1 MLYDQWNQTE
11 CTAGQILKWSAV
23 KEIKV
28 HVLTL
33 FNFGK
38 SLSILK
44 LRLWKHIKCISHD
57 SVSYKSDFKKSY
69 DTHENPEYPV

>member
-1 MLYDQWNQTE
+1 MLYDQLNQTE
-11 CTAGQILKWSAV
+11 CTAGQILKWNAV
-23 KEIKV
+23 KKV
-28 HVLTL
+28 HVLIL
-33 FNFGK
+33 FNFWK